1 VNSDPSPDEL
11 EDHEN
16 LKSINDGPERLRP
29 LLPSLRSISVPKFG
43 VNIPSTVDTSAFSTF
58 IADAAK
64 LSSFS
69 LPETALNRLTGLSG
83 IAAQHSKLF
92 DSLEPLLDA
101 QSGWSAPFDRINSDL
116 FKPHAATQ
124 AQFDPPRRVGRVLP
138 LGRMGTWDR
147 SHRGGIQTS

>member
-1 VNSDPSPDEL
+1 
-11 EDHEN
+11 
-16 LKSINDGPERLRP
+16 KSINDGPERLRP

>member
-64 LSSFS
+64 LSSF
-69 LPETALNRLTGLSG
+69 EELS
-83 IAAQHSKLF
+83 IPV
-92 DSLEPLLDA
+92 D
-101 QSGWSAPFDRINSDL
+101 
-116 FKPHAATQ
+116 
-124 AQFDPPRRVGRVLP
+124 RRVSGDL
-138 LGRMGTWDR
+138 R
-147 SHRGGIQTS
+147 SGLLIAV